1 MSSSESIAQ
10 RLHTKLNDLIGEMQG
25 VGGQAESLHET
36 EEGLWQ
42 SMLKLGQE
50 LLQLRL
56 VACREAEVIQDR
68 LEVEGAWYEYQR
80 RRGRGYVSLFGEVQV
95 ERAYY
100 LSAERGGLCPLDAA
114 LSLPELSYS

>member
-10 RLHTKLNDLIGEMQG
+10 RLHTKLDDLIGEMQE

-36 EEGLWQ
+36 EERLWP

-68 LEVEGAWYEYQR
+68 LEVDGECYE
-80 RRGRGYVSLFGEVQV
+80 
-95 ERAYY
+95 
-100 LSAERGGLCPLDAA
+100 
-114 LSLPELSYS
+114 